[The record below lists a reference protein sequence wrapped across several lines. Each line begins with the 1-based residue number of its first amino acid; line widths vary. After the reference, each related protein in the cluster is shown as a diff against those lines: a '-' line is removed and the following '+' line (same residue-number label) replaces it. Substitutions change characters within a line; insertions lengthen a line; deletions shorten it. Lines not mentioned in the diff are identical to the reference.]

1 MWPHKFI
8 PIPSDSLNDE
18 RVYSLPN
25 KFVYFSNSLMVE
37 KEFFSF
43 LAVLCIPSNR
53 KKKGISEQLFS
64 IFCDMITSGSV
75 TSIIKILFAFLETQI
90 SISGCDHSETSD
102 SGSYPVEA
110 GNSLS
115 YSEAM
120 ILRWSL
126 IPCNHCYT
134 LGCKVTCVLEL
145 IYGLAGK
152 KKMNL
157 RRLWQGFSYL
167 LCVDACS
174 NKAIW
179 ILF

>member
-1 MWPHKFI
+1 MREYILFQISLFI
-8 PIPSDSLNDE
+8 FPILWWLRKNFTHFWLSSVFPQI
-18 RVYSLPN
+18 
-25 KFVYFSNSLMVE
+25 E
-37 KEFFSF
+37 K
-43 LAVLCIPSNR
+43 

-75 TSIIKILFAFLETQI
+75 TSIIKILFAFLEIQI

-120 ILRWSL
+120 ILRWRL

-134 LGCKVTCVLEL
+134 LGYKVTRVLEQ
-145 IYGLAGK
+145 IYKSCRK
-152 KKMNL
+152 KNEPEKIVA
-157 RRLWQGFSYL
+157 R
-167 LCVDACS
+167 
-174 NKAIW
+174 I
-179 ILF
+179 